1 MSVPSIAH
9 SKGGQVIVDGLY
21 KSYGDEFT
29 SRMVIEDCSLTAQRG
44 RFTILVG
51 PSGCGKTT
59 LINLIAGY
67 ERPTRGR
74 ITVDGTDVAAPDS
87 DRLVVFQ
94 ETALFPWMNVLEN
107 VMYGPSVQRKMPA
120 AQAEV
125 ESAALLA
132 RVGLLEFRDK
142 YPNQLSGGMQR
153 RAELARALINKPSV
167 LLMDEPFR
175 GLDAM
180 TRQLMQEYLMQLFE
194 ANTPTI
200 LFVTSEIDEAILLA
214 DTLIVL
220 SRSPASTKSVF
231 AVDFPRPRGIGIFK
245 SPRYAELKADI
256 LGSLYEEAV
265 GAFSSTSSSKCRNG
279 GSLRVAAFEGP
290 AVKRLAAIA
299 LQFAL
304 ALAPATAPTHA
315 AQSDQSSLTP
325 IIAELF
331 AQPSAFAGKSI
342 TIYGLVVE
350 ADRSRTRFMLQDVS
364 QQPLRIIG
372 NEQLKAKI
380 GDQLIVIGTLRVSGK
395 EIYVVARA
403 LMATH
408 VLGGGGC
415 C

>member
-1 MSVPSIAH
+1 M
-9 SKGGQVIVDGLY
+9 
-21 KSYGDEFT
+21 
-29 SRMVIEDCSLTAQRG
+29 
-44 RFTILVG
+44 
-51 PSGCGKTT
+51 
-59 LINLIAGY
+59 
-67 ERPTRGR
+67 
-74 ITVDGTDVAAPDS
+74 
-87 DRLVVFQ
+87 
-94 ETALFPWMNVLEN
+94 
-107 VMYGPSVQRKMPA
+107 
-120 AQAEV
+120 
-125 ESAALLA
+125 
-132 RVGLLEFRDK
+132 
-142 YPNQLSGGMQR
+142 
-153 RAELARALINKPSV
+153 
-167 LLMDEPFR
+167 
-175 GLDAM
+175 
-180 TRQLMQEYLMQLFE
+180 
-194 ANTPTI
+194 
-200 LFVTSEIDEAILLA
+200 
-214 DTLIVL
+214 
-220 SRSPASTKSVF
+220 
-231 AVDFPRPRGIGIFK
+231 
-245 SPRYAELKADI
+245 
-256 LGSLYEEAV
+256 
-265 GAFSSTSSSKCRNG
+265 
-279 GSLRVAAFEGP
+279 
-290 AVKRLAAIA
+290 KRLAAIA